1 MGLGSLFGSIGK
13 AVKKVGGGAIKT
25 VGKAVKGTASQVNK
39 VMPPGI
45 KQKKKVPGKIF
56 PTSGS
61 SSGVSSVKN
70 REV

>member
-13 AVKKVGGGAIKT
+13 GIKKVGKGAVGT
-25 VGKAVKGTASQVNK
+25 VNKAVKGVAGQVNK

-45 KQKKKVPGKIF
+45 KQKKKPQPGKIF
-56 PTSGS
+56 PTSGG
-61 SSGVSSVKN
+61 SGMSSVKN